1 MEEYH
6 QVKQEINQ
14 KKSNKGLIVTLVIVI
29 ILAIGGI
36 IGTWYYMNNKAK
48 SSKKSQDEQIQQLQ
62 NQIQELSQKV
72 KEYESKNI
80 SLNEQTSIQNAITAQ
95 VKSIYDYW
103 LNGSTPSS
111 PVSYQ
116 SLKDRNYI
124 TQSYLD
130 FQKSANLNYDPL
142 TCSQNALAF
151 KDYVFKTP
159 TVKDTK
165 NAEVSVEANYAESG
179 IITIRLGMVNENGVW
194 KINTITCPTQKAS

>member
-14 KKSNKGLIVTLVIVI
+14 KKPNKGLIIALIIVI
-29 ILAIGGI
+29 ILAICSVV
-36 IGTWYYMNNKAK
+36 GTWYYMNNKAK
-48 SSKKSQDEQIQQLQ
+48 NDIKSQDEQIQQLQ
-62 NQIQELSQKV
+62 NQIQELSKKV

-80 SLNEQTSIQNAITAQ
+80 SLSEQTSIQNAITTQ

-179 IITIRLGMVNENGVW
+179 IITIRLGMVNENGAW
-194 KINTITCPTQKAS
+194 KINTITCPTE

>member
-1 MEEYH
+1 MEEYQ

-14 KKSNKGLIVTLVIVI
+14 QKSNKGLIAAIIIVI
-29 ILAIGGI
+29 ILALAAVG
-36 IGTWYYMNNKAK
+36 GTWYYMNNKAK
-48 SSKKSQDEQIQQLQ
+48 KDKKAQDEQIQQLQ
-62 NQIQELSQKV
+62 KQTQELNEKV
-72 KEYESKNI
+72 KEYESKTL
-80 SLNEQTSIQNAITAQ
+80 SLKDQTTIQSTILAQ

-103 LNGSTPSS
+103 LNGSTPTN

-130 FQKSANLNYDPL
+130 FQKGANLNYDPL

-159 TVKDTK
+159 TVKDSK
-165 NAEVSVEANYAESG
+165 SAEVSVEANYASSG
-179 IITIRLGMVNENGVW
+179 ATTIRLGMINDSGVW
-194 KINTITCPTQKAS
+194 KINTITCPTQ

>member
-14 KKSNKGLIVTLVIVI
+14 KKPNKGLIIALIIVI
-29 ILAIGGI
+29 ILAICSVV
-36 IGTWYYMNNKAK
+36 GTWYYMNNKAK
-48 SSKKSQDEQIQQLQ
+48 NDKKSQDEQIQQLQ
-62 NQIQELSQKV
+62 NQIQELSKKV

-80 SLNEQTSIQNAITAQ
+80 SLSEQTSIQNAITTQ

-179 IITIRLGMVNENGVW
+179 IITIRLGMVNENGAW
-194 KINTITCPTQKAS
+194 KINTITCPTE